1 MEHITVAGHPEP
13 VPASPVAAELLRE
26 RLEETRQKRGAEAA
40 DQLEARVGERI
51 VLLLQSG
58 KPSIDLGTCARS
70 STTPTSR
77 PRRMNRPLVSV
88 APSAG
93 SRRSSRSGVG
103 RFRGDA

>member
-58 KPSIDLGTCARS
+58 KPSIDLGNMRAIVNYADVPPEEDEP
-70 STTPTSR
+70 TTGIGGAIRGIKEKLAQRGGP
-77 PRRMNRPLVSV
+77 
-88 APSAG
+88 A
-93 SRRSSRSGVG
+93 SG
-103 RFRGDA
+103 

>member
-13 VPASPVAAELLRE
+13 FPASPVAAKLLRE

-58 KPSIDLGTCARS
+58 KPSIDLGNMRAIVNYAEVPPEEDEP
-70 STTPTSR
+70 TTGIGGAIRGIKEKLAQRGGP
-77 PRRMNRPLVSV
+77 VS
-88 APSAG
+88 G
-93 SRRSSRSGVG
+93 
-103 RFRGDA
+103 